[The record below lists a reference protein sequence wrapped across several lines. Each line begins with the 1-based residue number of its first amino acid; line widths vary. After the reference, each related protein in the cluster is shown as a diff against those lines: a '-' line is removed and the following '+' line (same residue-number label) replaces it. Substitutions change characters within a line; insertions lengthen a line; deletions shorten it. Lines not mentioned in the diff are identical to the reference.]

1 MITLTVTSPAE
12 SLTSHEDV
20 MSVTF
25 AASAE
30 DSLDTNRFM
39 QLTYDWG
46 DGSDAVTVDN
56 FDSGGTLAVSDTHTY
71 GIGVWTLYVVANNML
86 WPTPDKAA
94 ATVQIEVTG
103 SASEEPPYRLIGPIL
118 PRDAGLPN
126 RNTWALDVGV
136 DNKVLESSL
145 KSLLL
150 TARGER
156 LHVPQFGTNLRQLVF
171 NTNTDELATL
181 AHEDILTAIAAW
193 EPRVELIE
201 TSVARSGNSVSIVVD
216 VRSLVSGSELRIAL
230 PFSITQ

>member
-1 MITLTVTSPAE
+1 MITLTVTSPTGAL
-12 SLTSHEDV
+12 SSSADV
-20 MSVTF
+20 LSVTF
-25 AASAE
+25 TATAE
-30 DSLDTNRFM
+30 ESLDSNRYL

-56 FDSGGTLAVSDTHTY
+56 FDSGGTLAASDTHTY
-71 GIGVWTLYVVANNML
+71 GIGVWTLYVTANNML
-86 WPTPDKAA
+86 WPTPERA
-94 ATVQIEVTG
+94 ATTLQIEVTG

-126 RNTWALDVGV
+126 RDTWELDIGV

-150 TARGER
+150 TSRGER
-156 LHVPQFGTNLRQLVF
+156 LHVPEFGTNLRQLVF
-171 NTNTDELATL
+171 NANTDELATL

-193 EPRVELIE
+193 EPRVELIS
-201 TSVARSGNSVSIVVD
+201 TSVARSGTSVSIVVD

-230 PFSITQ
+230 PFSVT